1 MNLDVASTSR
11 PFAIAFPGPGAAA
24 RRIVGASCESSWLA
38 PFEEETWLKMVD
50 ADRWYREMF
59 EASTVGLALADED
72 GLLVLANDAYAAIVG
87 CPRER
92 LPGRSSREFTHP
104 DDLAQHAAMEQIMD
118 DATARGESVHVEKRY
133 LHADGTVRWGW
144 ISASE
149 VPGPE
154 GKRWTMAVV
163 HDTTDRRRVED
174 DLRVAA
180 QTDALTGLLNRR
192 GWRDRLR
199 QLTTPSGSEVAVALA
214 MIDFDRFKLYNDKYG
229 HGRGD
234 RLLVRF
240 SAAAA
245 ELLGGRATIA
255 RWGGEEF
262 ALVMPGV
269 GSTTM
274 DAVLTE
280 LAAVVPDRQ
289 TFSAGHTTLRRG
301 ESVDDCFDRADML
314 LFQAKRDGGARS
326 YSDGSRRPGE

>member
-1 MNLDVASTSR
+1 
-11 PFAIAFPGPGAAA
+11 
-24 RRIVGASCESSWLA
+24 
-38 PFEEETWLKMVD
+38 
-50 ADRWYREMF
+50 MF

-87 CPRER
+87 CPRA
-92 LPGRSSREFTHP
+92 LLVGRSSREFTHP
-104 DDLAQHAAMEQIMD
+104 DDLAQHAAMEQIMA
-118 DATARGESVHVEKRY
+118 DAKARGESVHVEKRY
-133 LHADGTVRWGW
+133 LHSDGTVRWGW

-149 VPGPE
+149 VPGPD

-174 DLRVAA
+174 DLRTAA

-192 GWRDRLR
+192 GWRDRL
-199 QLTTPSGSEVAVALA
+199 QVLTTPRGGDVALA
-214 MIDFDRFKLYNDKYG
+214 LAMVDFDRFKLYNDKHG

-234 RLLVRF
+234 QLLVRF

-245 ELLGGRATIA
+245 DLLDGRACFA

-262 ALVMPGV
+262 ALAVPGA

-274 DAVLTE
+274 AAMLAE
-280 LAAVVPDRQ
+280 LADVVPDRQ
-289 TFSAGHTTLRRG
+289 TFSAGYTTLRSD

-314 LFQAKRDGGARS
+314 LFDAKRDGGARC
-326 YSDGSRRPGE
+326 YSDASRRSGD